1 MLSGII
7 QTGNQSKLK
16 KMMSER
22 KKKSKDGLG
31 GKYNKTQSGEHAIVS
46 QYRKESN

>member
-22 KKKSKDGLG
+22 KKKRDGLG
-31 GKYNKTQSGEHAIVS
+31 GKYNKTQSGEQAIVS
-46 QYRKESN
+46 